1 MTPQSNRYSRLVAGL
16 KILLPLV
23 GLGILATIFLFP
35 RQIEPTNA
43 LPYADIDVDELTRDP
58 QVGAPRFASV
68 TEDGTAMTVAARI
81 VRASPAGP
89 GEWMSA
95 EMIELIME
103 SGAGQVSTI
112 VADNAYLDRAGG
124 VLELEG
130 AVHMRSAAGY
140 RLWTERL
147 SAATDRTWL
156 EGHAPVRAEGP
167 PGQITAGGMIL
178 KHTDILTADDNSDTE
193 DGPTGGG
200 HLLVFTDGVKLLYLP
215 DRQE

>member
-35 RQIEPTNA
+35 RQIDPTNA

-95 EMIELIME
+95 EMIELILE
-103 SGAGQVSTI
+103 SDAGQVSTI
-112 VADNAYLDRAGG
+112 VADNAHLDRVGG
-124 VLELEG
+124 VLALEG
-130 AVHMRSAAGY
+130 AVHMNSAAGY

-147 SAATDRTWL
+147 TAATDRTWL
-156 EGHAPVRAEGP
+156 EGHTLVRAEGP
-167 PGQITAGGMIL
+167 PGQITAGGMVL
-178 KHTDILTADDNSDTE
+178 KHADILTSDDNSEDE
-193 DGPTGGG
+193 DGPAAGG